1 MRLFVLVN
9 DPNELQSAK
18 TTLKL
23 IQKACLHGHE
33 VFVTG
38 VCDLSVAPDSH
49 ILAQATPAAAW
60 RDQALAMLANE
71 IRITNSHPY
80 PITAKDVVLM
90 RTNPARDKPRSWAHE
105 TSMALM
111 RLARERGTLVL
122 NDPDGLELA
131 SSKLYLQYL
140 PESVRPR
147 TLISRNRDEVMRF
160 ISSLNGAAVLKP
172 LSGTWGK
179 DVFMIDSDK
188 DKNLLQIMD
197 VLMRQG
203 FAIVQEFVPEA
214 VNGDTRVIVMNG
226 EILEINGRAAV
237 VRRIPGKA
245 DFRSNI
251 HAGGQEERG
260 IMSPII
266 RDIVAKVAPR
276 LVKDGIFLAG
286 LDIIG
291 SKIIEINVFST
302 GGIHPA
308 EQFEGVDFTGAVIE
322 AIKRRHLEKNL
333 VLTDSVAADAG

>member
-23 IQKACLHGHE
+23 IQKACMQGHE

-71 IRITNSHPY
+71 IRVTNSHPY
-80 PITAKDVVLM
+80 PIRAKDVVLM
-90 RTNPARDKPRSWAHE
+90 RTNPARDKQRSWAHE

-147 TLISRNRDEVMRF
+147 TLISRNKDDVMAF
-160 ISSLNGAAVLKP
+160 ISSLQGPAVLKP
-172 LSGTWGK
+172 LSGTWGQ
-179 DVFMIDSDK
+179 DVFMIHSDQ

-214 VNGDTRVIVMNG
+214 VDGDTRVVVMNG
-226 EILEINGRAAV
+226 EILEINGHPAS
-237 VRRIPGKA
+237 VRRIPSKK

-251 HAGGQEERG
+251 HAGGRAKPG
-260 IMSPII
+260 IITPII
-266 RDIVAKVAPR
+266 RDIVAKVGPR

-291 SKIIEINVFST
+291 NKIIEINVFST
-302 GGIHPA
+302 GGIYPA
-308 EQFEGVDFTGAVIE
+308 EQFEGVDFTGAIIE
-322 AIKRRHLEKNL
+322 EISNVYQKKNKTNPITAI
-333 VLTDSVAADAG
+333 AA

>member
-9 DPNELQSAK
+9 NPNELESAK

-23 IQKACLHGHE
+23 IQKACLHDHK
-33 VFVTG
+33 VLVTG
-38 VCDLSVAPDSH
+38 IQDLSVAPDGR

-60 RDQALAMLANE
+60 RDQSLGMLANE
-71 IRITNSHPY
+71 IRITNRHPY
-80 PITAKDVVLM
+80 AIRGEDVVLM
-90 RTNPARDKPRSWAHE
+90 RTNPARDKGHSWAHE

-111 RLARERGTLVL
+111 RLARERGTLVV

-147 TLISRNRDEVMRF
+147 TLISRNKEEVMAF
-160 ISSLNGAAVLKP
+160 ISSLQGRAVLKP
-172 LSGTWGK
+172 LSGTWGQ
-179 DVFMIDSDK
+179 DVFMVHSDK

-214 VNGDTRVIVMNG
+214 VDGDTRVVVMNG
-226 EILEINGRAAV
+226 QILEINGRPAAV
-237 VRRIPGKA
+237 HRIPGKA

-251 HAGGQEERG
+251 HAGGRAEPG
-260 IMSPII
+260 IITPII
-266 RDIVAKVAPR
+266 REIVAKVGPR
-276 LVKDGIFLAG
+276 LVNDGIFLAG

-291 SKIIEINVFST
+291 NKIIEINVAST
-302 GGIHPA
+302 GGIQPA
-308 EQFEGVDFTGAVIE
+308 EEFEGADFTGTIIE
-322 AIKRRHLEKNL
+322 AIKTRQ
-333 VLTDSVAADAG
+333 AARGKGHVGAIPRGGP